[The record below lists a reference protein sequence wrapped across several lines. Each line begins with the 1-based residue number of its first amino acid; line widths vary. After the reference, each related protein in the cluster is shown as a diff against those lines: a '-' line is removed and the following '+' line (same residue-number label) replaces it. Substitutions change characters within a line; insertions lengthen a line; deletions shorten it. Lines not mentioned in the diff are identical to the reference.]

1 MTQLEQIAYG
11 ALGVA
16 IFSVLLAVVSI
27 VQMRKARKQLVL
39 FRGTQEETDMLAAAA
54 DLALRNDELTAKVL
68 KLSQTIAITQRDVA
82 ASLRHLAVVR
92 FNAIS
97 EIGAQYSFSAAILD
111 DNSNGIVLTC
121 IQGRDQSRLYSK
133 TVINGTSE
141 MTLTPEELQAIA
153 SAKPEES

>member
-54 DLALRNDELTAKVL
+54 DLALRNDELTAKVQ

-111 DNSNGIVLTC
+111 DHSNGIVLTC